1 MRSGALAGLRVVAR
15 VLPRVL
21 RLVGRLGGV
30 AVSLRWH
37 RRRALAGFH
46 RGLRE
51 AGVPEHIAQALGAAY
66 PDLLGFAMREGR
78 RGARQAS
85 RRG

>member
-1 MRSGALAGLRVVAR
+1 MKPGTLAGLRVAAR

-21 RLVGRLGGV
+21 RLVGRLGTV

-37 RRRALAGFH
+37 RRRAIAGFH

-51 AGVPEHIAQALGAAY
+51 AGVPDHIAQALGAAY
-66 PDLLGFAMREGR
+66 PDLLGLAKRDNRR
-78 RGARQAS
+78 RG
-85 RRG
+85 